1 MNVINGK
8 RGWTKM
14 RDKYMKQLENLNNNM
29 IEMGAMIEKSIEN
42 AISALVR
49 QDVETAKKAIEY
61 DAEIDEMEKNI
72 ENMCMKILLSQQPV
86 ASDLRTVSSALKMV
100 TDMERIGDHAADIS
114 EITIMMADKPYRCKL
129 EKIEKMAKETMIMLV
144 QSIESYVNKDIEK
157 AKAVINHDDIVDGL
171 FDEVKKAL
179 IVAIKDDDEDGE
191 QMADL
196 LMVAK
201 YLERIGDHATNISE
215 SCVSTRATRWSRP
228 SPSGISTLSVWTPSS
243 VSWASW
249 PGSLTRRASVR
260 SLARSLSASLRK
272 RPRRSARWTSWL
284 RAPSIPT

>member
-114 EITIMMADKPYRCKL
+114 ELTIL
-129 EKIEKMAKETMIMLV
+129 MAKESYIKHLEHIQLMAEISMTML
-144 QSIESYVNKDIEK
+144 SESLDAYVEKDLKK
-157 AKAVINHDDIVDGL
+157 AEAVIKRDDEVDDL
-171 FDEVKKAL
+171 FDKVKNEL
-179 IVAIKDDDEDGE
+179 INIIHENVNDGE
-191 QMADL
+191 QAANL
-196 LMVAK
+196 LMAAK
-201 YLERIGDHATNISE
+201 YMERIGDHATNISE
-215 SCVSTRATRWSRP
+215 WV
-228 SPSGISTLSVWTPSS
+228 IF
-243 VSWASW
+243 
-249 PGSLTRRASVR
+249 
-260 SLARSLSASLRK
+260 
-272 RPRRSARWTSWL
+272 
-284 RAPSIPT
+284 SITGKHEEEQ

>member
-1 MNVINGK
+1 
-8 RGWTKM
+8 M

-114 EITIMMADKPYRCKL
+114 EITIMIANKTYRCKL

-215 SCVSTRATRWSRP
+215 WVIYSIT
-228 SPSGISTLSVWTPSS
+228 G
-243 VSWASW
+243 
-249 PGSLTRRASVR
+249 
-260 SLARSLSASLRK
+260 K
-272 RPRRSARWTSWL
+272 R
-284 RAPSIPT
+284 

>member
-100 TDMERIGDHAADIS
+100 TDMERIGDQAQDIADIAININS
-114 EITIMMADKPYRCKL
+114 EEINDHVHIRNMSETALSMVSKSIDAFVKKDVSTA
-129 EKIEKMAKETMIMLV
+129 EEVIKM
-144 QSIESYVNKDIEK
+144 
-157 AKAVINHDDIVDGL
+157 DDIVDEG
-171 FDEVKKAL
+171 FDKIKEELIQAVREDSKKSEEY
-179 IVAIKDDDEDGE
+179 IDI
-191 QMADL
+191 
-196 LMVAK
+196 LMIAK
-201 YLERIGDHATNISE
+201 YIERIGDHAVNIAE
-215 SCVSTRATRWSRP
+215 WVEY
-228 SPSGISTLSVWTPSS
+228 SVT
-243 VSWASW
+243 
-249 PGSLTRRASVR
+249 GTH
-260 SLARSLSASLRK
+260 RK
-272 RPRRSARWTSWL
+272 GEL
-284 RAPSIPT
+284 

>member
-1 MNVINGK
+1 
-8 RGWTKM
+8 M

-114 EITIMMADKPYRCKL
+114 EITIMMQISHID
-129 EKIEKMAKETMIMLV
+129 
-144 QSIESYVNKDIEK
+144 VN
-157 AKAVINHDDIVDGL
+157 
-171 FDEVKKAL
+171 
-179 IVAIKDDDEDGE
+179 
-191 QMADL
+191 
-196 LMVAK
+196 
-201 YLERIGDHATNISE
+201 
-215 SCVSTRATRWSRP
+215 
-228 SPSGISTLSVWTPSS
+228 
-243 VSWASW
+243 
-249 PGSLTRRASVR
+249 
-260 SLARSLSASLRK
+260 
-272 RPRRSARWTSWL
+272 
-284 RAPSIPT
+284 

>member
-100 TDMERIGDHAADIS
+100 TDMERIGDHA
-114 EITIMMADKPYRCKL
+114 
-129 EKIEKMAKETMIMLV
+129 
-144 QSIESYVNKDIEK
+144 
-157 AKAVINHDDIVDGL
+157 
-171 FDEVKKAL
+171 
-179 IVAIKDDDEDGE
+179 
-191 QMADL
+191 
-196 LMVAK
+196 
-201 YLERIGDHATNISE
+201 TNIAE
-215 SCVSTRATRWSRP
+215 WAEF
-228 SPSGISTLSVWTPSS
+228 SVT
-243 VSWASW
+243 
-249 PGSLTRRASVR
+249 GKH
-260 SLARSLSASLRK
+260 RK
-272 RPRRSARWTSWL
+272 VDKVEFYNM
-284 RAPSIPT
+284 

>member
-8 RGWTKM
+8 RGWMKM

-72 ENMCMKILLSQQPV
+72 ENMCM
-86 ASDLRTVSSALKMV
+86 KMV

-215 SCVSTRATRWSRP
+215 WVIYSIT
-228 SPSGISTLSVWTPSS
+228 G
-243 VSWASW
+243 
-249 PGSLTRRASVR
+249 
-260 SLARSLSASLRK
+260 K
-272 RPRRSARWTSWL
+272 R
-284 RAPSIPT
+284 

>member
-1 MNVINGK
+1 
-8 RGWTKM
+8 M

-114 EITIMMADKPYRCKL
+114 EITIRYYFSHAYY
-129 EKIEKMAKETMIMLV
+129 ENGGYEIEIAYT
-144 QSIESYVNKDIEK
+144 
-157 AKAVINHDDIVDGL
+157 
-171 FDEVKKAL
+171 
-179 IVAIKDDDEDGE
+179 GE
-191 QMADL
+191 
-196 LMVAK
+196 
-201 YLERIGDHATNISE
+201 
-215 SCVSTRATRWSRP
+215 
-228 SPSGISTLSVWTPSS
+228 
-243 VSWASW
+243 
-249 PGSLTRRASVR
+249 
-260 SLARSLSASLRK
+260 
-272 RPRRSARWTSWL
+272 
-284 RAPSIPT
+284 

>member
-129 EKIEKMAKETMIMLV
+129 EKIEKWQKKSMIMLV

-157 AKAVINHDDIVDGL
+157 
-171 FDEVKKAL
+171 
-179 IVAIKDDDEDGE
+179 
-191 QMADL
+191 
-196 LMVAK
+196 
-201 YLERIGDHATNISE
+201 S
-215 SCVSTRATRWSRP
+215 
-228 SPSGISTLSVWTPSS
+228 
-243 VSWASW
+243 
-249 PGSLTRRASVR
+249 
-260 SLARSLSASLRK
+260 
-272 RPRRSARWTSWL
+272 
-284 RAPSIPT
+284 

>member
-8 RGWTKM
+8 RGWMKM

-129 EKIEKMAKETMIMLV
+129 EKIEKMAQETMIMLV

-157 AKAVINHDDIVDGL
+157 AKAVINHDDIIDGL

-215 SCVSTRATRWSRP
+215 WVIYSIT
-228 SPSGISTLSVWTPSS
+228 G
-243 VSWASW
+243 
-249 PGSLTRRASVR
+249 
-260 SLARSLSASLRK
+260 K
-272 RPRRSARWTSWL
+272 R
-284 RAPSIPT
+284 

>member
-1 MNVINGK
+1 
-8 RGWTKM
+8 M

-114 EITIMMADKPYRCKL
+114 EITIMMADKPYRCIL

-215 SCVSTRATRWSRP
+215 WVIYSIT
-228 SPSGISTLSVWTPSS
+228 G
-243 VSWASW
+243 
-249 PGSLTRRASVR
+249 
-260 SLARSLSASLRK
+260 K
-272 RPRRSARWTSWL
+272 R
-284 RAPSIPT
+284 